1 MAQLGTAPD
10 SKSGKWM
17 LFTRGFKSR
26 PFLIT
31 NKEAGTKGAQLLC
44 LHSYYLQDAVAWTS
58 TIYPQIVEGHCQKI
72 LKQRLPTLVNLEFP
86 MHN

>member
-1 MAQLGTAPD
+1 MVFWATLSFEIKQRLNTTFGKVAQLGTAPD

-44 LHSYYLQDAVAWTS
+44 LHSYYLQDAVVWTS
-58 TIYPQIVEGHCQKI
+58 TIWG
-72 LKQRLPTLVNLEFP
+72 
-86 MHN
+86 

>member
-44 LHSYYLQDAVAWTS
+44 LHSYYLLVASLSILFVKGFKKMPYWALNN
-58 TIYPQIVEGHCQKI
+58 TI
-72 LKQRLPTLVNLEFP
+72 F
-86 MHN
+86 